1 MHPVIRILSLLAV
14 LGFLARAE
22 WLGMAAIA
30 GVLAL
35 AYRRAGVRNLPRLL
49 SMLARLRYFYLALVL
64 VYGISTPGDAL
75 PLPMPFDRF
84 TAEGLL
90 AGLERV
96 AALIL
101 IVVSVHWLLET
112 TSRDELAGGL
122 YWLLK
127 PLAVLRVPVDRF
139 VLRLV
144 LTLERIE
151 EMLEHARTSRR
162 SVAPGE
168 GRDTLLMRAARLFE
182 GALERAEAESGI
194 VVDLQL
200 EKPPGWLQWM
210 GWLVFVGT
218 LFVLSQARNWA

>member
-14 LGFLARAE
+14 LGFLARAD
-22 WLGMAAIA
+22 WQGMVAIA
-30 GVLAL
+30 GLLGL
-35 AYRRAGVRNLPRLL
+35 AYRQAGVGNLSKLL
-49 SMLARLRYFYLALVL
+49 SMLARLRYFFLALVL

-75 PLPMPFDRF
+75 PLPMPLDRF
-84 TAEGLL
+84 SVEGLF
-90 AGLERV
+90 AGVERV

-101 IVVSVHWLLET
+101 IVAAVHWLLET

-122 YWLLK
+122 YWLLR
-127 PLAVLRVPVDRF
+127 PLAALRVPVDRF

-151 EMLEHARTSRR
+151 AMLEHARVSRR
-162 SVAPGE
+162 SVKPGE

-200 EKPPGWLQWM
+200 ARPPGWLQWI
-210 GWLVFVGT
+210 GWLAFVGM
-218 LFVLSQARNWA
+218 LFVLSQARIWA